1 MSIINPL
8 LFVIEFLSRHKL
20 MTAFFCLAF
29 AAPSLFLAAPDIAAQ
44 VNAWSPQAK
53 LTLAGVAIV
62 GAAAGFIAVVRWFC
76 QTLARSWRSRAEAAQ
91 WNAAFVDGT
100 LPGAE
105 KVAIIWRVAGSVTN
119 VMSAGAM
126 LSPGLRSELGKAC
139 RKVLVLPDN
148 SPGVGID
155 TPPQLVTGES
165 GDTTAEFRKSPV
177 RDDARVAGRQSQQW
191 LAQMEPYLTSFM
203 SGCAARLAI
212 HVVAPGCSSLTD
224 ALFGFAERIQGS
236 EGNIVFYVHDPRGEG
251 EPDEDLYEGLD
262 QDPDD
267 EPGDMLKPVLAK
279 LR

>member
-20 MTAFFCLAF
+20 MTTFFCLAF

-53 LTLAGVAIV
+53 LTLAGMAVVSV
-62 GAAAGFIAVVRWFC
+62 GAAFIALTRWFC
-76 QTLARSWRSRAEAAQ
+76 QALARSWRGQAEAAQ

-126 LSPGLRSELGKAC
+126 LSPCLLSELGKAC

-155 TPPQLVTGES
+155 TRPQLMIGES
-165 GDTTAEFRKSPV
+165 GDKIAKFRKSPV
-177 RDDARVAGRQSQQW
+177 RNDADVAIRQAQQWMAHQEPFLASFVAGC
-191 LAQMEPYLTSFM
+191 EV
-203 SGCAARLAI
+203 RLAI
-212 HVVAPGCSSLTD
+212 HVVASGCSSLTD
-224 ALFGFAERIQGS
+224 ALVGFGPRLRGS
-236 EGNIVFYVHDPRGEG
+236 EGTMLFYVHDPRGEG
-251 EPDEDLYEGLD
+251 EPDEDLDE
-262 QDPDD
+262 DPDD
-267 EPGDMLKPVLAK
+267 EPGDMLEPVMAK
-279 LR
+279 LW